1 MAPNRRAG
9 AFVGGLLV
17 ANSAPHLASAV
28 AGHTHL
34 TPVRGRNSSPRVNLV
49 WGLANAVGGLALT
62 RACARTGERRWDGSL
77 LAFEAGAATFAMWM
91 ATSEAVL
98 RVNTPARTHV

>member
-1 MAPNRRAG
+1 MAPIPRAG

-34 TPVRGRNSSPRVNLV
+34 TPVAGRNSSPRVN
-49 WGLANAVGGLALT
+49 
-62 RACARTGERRWDGSL
+62 
-77 LAFEAGAATFAMWM
+77 
-91 ATSEAVL
+91 
-98 RVNTPARTHV
+98 